1 MDTKINPIVPGTLLL
16 SEPFMT
22 EASFT
27 RSVVLITEHSD
38 QGSLGFILNKPTG
51 HTIGQVLEGFPS
63 GDSQLFFGGP
73 VETDSLFYL
82 HNSAHLKGCR
92 KVASGLYF
100 GGDFDALKA
109 GLLSGEISPR
119 MIRFFA
125 GYAGWDAGQLTNELK
140 SNSWLISKPLPEL
153 TFNADATCM
162 WEQILKGMGEEYA
175 ELAFYPLDPNLN

>member
-1 MDTKINPIVPGTLLL
+1 MDTKTKPIVPGTLLL

-51 HTIGQVLEGFPS
+51 HTIGQVLENFPC
-63 GDSQLFFGGP
+63 GDAQLYFGGP

-82 HNSAHLKGCR
+82 HNCADLTGCR
-92 KVASGLYF
+92 KVSPGVYF
-100 GGDFDALKA
+100 GGDFESLKA
-109 GLLSGEISPR
+109 GLLSGQISSR

-125 GYAGWDAGQLTNELK
+125 GYAGWDAGQLTGELK
-140 SNSWLISKPLPEL
+140 NNSWVVSSPLPEL
-153 TFNADATCM
+153 TFNAESVGM
-162 WEQILKGMGEEYA
+162 WEHILQNMGDEYA